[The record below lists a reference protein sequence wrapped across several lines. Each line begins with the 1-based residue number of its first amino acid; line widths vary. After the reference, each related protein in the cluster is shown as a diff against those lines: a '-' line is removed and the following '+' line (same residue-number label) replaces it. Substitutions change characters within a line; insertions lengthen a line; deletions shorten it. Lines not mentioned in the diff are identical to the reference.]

1 MKFECKSDVF
11 IKLVQQVGKARSKV
25 QRDSSLQDI
34 HIELNDHL
42 LTLRAT
48 NLELFCEKSIPVK
61 GLTNG
66 ACLIHGETLLRIL
79 STFTA
84 KDITLTCEV
93 IDGVF
98 CITTEKGVIE
108 IKTNPYEDFP
118 TLPKQGDQ
126 IGGIAKATLISLFKE
141 VSFCSA
147 KTDIKPEISSIFI
160 YTKEDSIYS
169 VATDSFRLAEKTF
182 PNESSLDFS
191 FLLPEK
197 HIGEIIQI
205 INEEGD
211 DTINLFKNNSIISLS
226 SSNLTLSIH
235 TITGHFPDYHQLF
248 PKEFTTTAV
257 VSKEELQ
264 KGLLLTTFFNE
275 QYSQVECVF
284 SGEKCTLHSKNEKV
298 GQVTH
303 TFPITK
309 EGEDIEVKYNNKF
322 FLEVLPY
329 IEGDT
334 VICSFTTPNR
344 PLFIK
349 GVKDI
354 SFTYLLMPLNR

>member
-66 ACLIHGETLLRIL
+66 VCLIHGETLLRIL

-93 IDGVF
+93 VDGVF

-126 IGGIAKATLISLFKE
+126 IGGLSKTTLISLFKE

-147 KTDIKPEISSIFI
+147 TTDIKPEISSIFV
-160 YTKEDSIYS
+160 YTKEDLIYS
-169 VATDSFRLAEKTF
+169 VATDSYRLAEKTF
-182 PNESSLDFS
+182 PNENNLDFS

-197 HIGEIIQI
+197 HIAEVIQI
-205 INEEGD
+205 INEESD
-211 DTINLFKNNSIISLS
+211 DTITLFKNNSIISLS

-248 PKEFTTTAV
+248 PKEFTTTAT

-284 SGEKCTLHSKNEKV
+284 GDGKCTLHSKNEKV

-309 EGEDIEVKYNNKF
+309 EGDDIEVKYNNKF
-322 FLEVLPY
+322 FLESLPY

-334 VICSFTTPNR
+334 VVCSFTTPNR

-349 GVKDI
+349 GIKDI